1 MWWGGETLSR
11 DKIINEIRFRDD
23 QAVGSIKDFK
33 DFKYIYIMTEEVVKK
48 MGNMHEQIQDTVI

>member
-1 MWWGGETLSR
+1 MWWGGGTLLR

-23 QAVGSIKDFK
+23 QAVGTIRDFK
-33 DFKYIYIMTEEVVKK
+33 IYIINVTEEVVKK